1 MNNIQ
6 PLVVYTMTFLI
17 VPVWGIWL
25 ISLIK

>member
-6 PLVVYTMTFLI
+6 PLVVYTMAFLV

-25 ISLIK
+25 LSLVK